1 MAKLEVFFDCSSP
14 WTYLAVAKIGDLA
27 RKHDAELIWRPVL
40 VGGIFNQVNQQ
51 VYENRANPDHPKY
64 RYMRKDLMNWAGY
77 HDVHIVWPSIF
88 PVNSVKAMR
97 ACIAALDDGKVEPF
111 ALEICDA
118 YWGRNQDIS
127 QDDVVATCAQAV
139 GLDAVSILA
148 RAGEPEIKER
158 LKDYTQ
164 QVVDRG
170 GFGSPTMFINGEDMY
185 FGQDR
190 LPLIDAA
197 LSRAG

>member
-1 MAKLEVFFDCSSP
+1 MARLEVFFDCSSP
-14 WTYLAVAKIGDLA
+14 WTYLAIAKVGDLA
-27 RKHDAELIWRPVL
+27 RSHDAELIWRPVL

-51 VYENRANPDHPKY
+51 VYENRARPDHPKN
-64 RYMRKDLMNWAGY
+64 RYSRKDMLNWANY
-77 HDVHIVWPSIF
+77 HGVRINWPGIF
-88 PVNSVKAMR
+88 PVNAVKAMR

-111 ALEICDA
+111 ALKVCDA
-118 YWGRNQDIS
+118 YWGDDRDIS
-127 QDDVVATCAQAV
+127 QDDVIVDCANAV
-139 GLDAVSILA
+139 GLDGASVLA
-148 RAGEPEIKER
+148 RCGDQAIKDR

-170 GFGSPTMFINGEDMY
+170 GFGSPTMFINDHDMY

-197 LSRAG
+197 LKAAD